1 MEKRTSEIKTRP
13 LTPRQREVFDFIVQ
27 WIRETRLPP
36 TLSEVAQFL
45 GVPYPKSAVAHLD
58 ALEKKGFI
66 QRLSGKARGIQ
77 LTPLGQSLHE
87 ESISDGMLS
96 LPILGRVRAGVPT
109 GADTHQEGTL
119 SIPRSL
125 FSEKPDFVLRIQGD
139 SMTGSGIFEGDWVF
153 VKKTQE
159 VRNGDIVVAQIQG
172 EMTLK
177 HLVVQKNR
185 IVLKAANPR
194 YPDRIVHP
202 EDESGLIQ
210 GRMVGLYRGM
220 NRQSREGA
228 S

>member
-1 MEKRTSEIKTRP
+1 MDRKTSDRKAKP
-13 LTPRQREVFDFIVQ
+13 LTSRQREVFDFIVQ
-27 WIRETRLPP
+27 WIKETHFPP

-66 QRLSGKARGIQ
+66 QRMSGKARGIQ
-77 LTPLGQSLHE
+77 LTPLGQALHE
-87 ESISDGMLS
+87 ESVSDGMLS
-96 LPILGRVRAGVPT
+96 LPIMGRVRAGVPT
-109 GADTHQEGTL
+109 GTEPHQEGAL
-119 SIPRSL
+119 SVPRTL

-139 SMTGSGIFEGDWVF
+139 SMTGAGIFEGDWVF

-159 VRNGDIVVAQIQG
+159 VRSGDIVVAQIQG

-194 YPDRIVHP
+194 FPDRIVHP
-202 EDESGLIQ
+202 EDEGGLIQ
-210 GRMVGLYRGM
+210 GRMVGLYRMM
-220 NRQSREGA
+220 NRHSRE
-228 S
+228 STS